1 MMIPVQA
8 DPPLLG
14 PPSQEVTHSL
24 RGIKVCVVAMYICGL
39 LRLAQGDSSAGALA
53 SLIPA
58 MAGTCIFRGDPCFRN
73 YQRYLQSPSARG
85 QGGVALACLPVV
97 AVLSGFA
104 GILSLFPAVWYL
116 WLSFHAAVPAALP
129 LVVLISAVV
138 NLASCIVGAHAWRL
152 SNPGLLAGLVDPA
165 DDVEGQRDGYDAADG
180 DLLQRQ
186 ADMRMAM
193 ELQQHGDAAD
203 QEHQELCRA
212 LRLSR
217 QDETRQ
223 IVQQQDQEFEECLAL
238 DQVRE
243 IEAQEERERLRLEEE
258 KALADEAAREKERIE
273 NEALLKQQAE
283 AKRQRL
289 PGEPERGETDRLVL
303 AFRLPSGQ
311 RRQRGF
317 RSSDTVGSLYDYAD
331 LEEEQLASMPYLL
344 VSQMPR
350 KVFSDRA
357 QTLADAEIGNQ
368 CVILVEVD

>member
-1 MMIPVQA
+1 MIPVQA

-165 DDVEGQRDGYDAADG
+165 DDVEGQHHGYDGADG

-186 ADMRMAM
+186 AD
-193 ELQQHGDAAD
+193 
-203 QEHQELCRA
+203 QELCRA